1 MSVAATQ
8 PSVRTSAPFVPGR
21 WLSNGH
27 LMTVFA
33 WARRRAFPSLP
44 SPEAR
49 VFEVTSDS
57 RVLAHCYWQ
66 PARAARPTLLALHGL
81 EGSSSVH
88 YMQGLAAG
96 AWERGWNAVLLNQRN
111 CGGTEHLSPGLYHS
125 GLTDDPRAVIRE
137 LVRADGLRRFG
148 VAGYSLGGNLAIKLA
163 GELELS
169 PDLPIGA
176 VAAVSP
182 TIDLD
187 VCVRAI
193 ERRVNVA
200 YHWNFVRNLRARM
213 RRKSAHWPGAFDL
226 SRLDSVWTIRRFDDV
241 YTAPFH
247 GFGNALNYYRLASAI
262 RVVESIRIP
271 TLIVAAEDDPFVP
284 PEQFRDPAV
293 RNNPYI
299 ATVIEPHGGHCGFIA
314 EARDGDDGYWAES
327 EAAAFLDA
335 FTPRS
340 TGAPAADR

>member
-1 MSVAATQ
+1 MSVAATR
-8 PSVRTSAPFVPGR
+8 PSVRTSAPFVPAR
-21 WLSNGH
+21 WLTNGH
-27 LMTVFA
+27 VMTVFA
-33 WARRRAFPSLP
+33 WGRRRMFPSLP
-44 SPEAR
+44 PPETR
-49 VFEVTSDS
+49 LFQVTSDS

-137 LVRADGLRRFG
+137 LVRTDGLRRFG

-169 PDLPIGA
+169 PDLPIEA

-182 TIDLD
+182 TIDLE

-213 RRKSAHWPGAFDL
+213 RRKAAHWPGTFDL
-226 SRLDSVWTIRRFDDV
+226 SPLGSVWTIRRFDDV

-247 GFGNALNYYRLASAI
+247 GFNGATDYYYKASAL
-262 RVVESIRIP
+262 RVADRVQIP
-271 TLIVAAEDDPFVP
+271 AMILAAADDPFVP
-284 PEQFRDPAV
+284 ASQFDAPTV
-293 RNNPYI
+293 RSNPNI
-299 ATVIEPHGGHCGFIA
+299 VVRIERHGGHCGFVA
-314 EARDGDDGYWAES
+314 DGVHENMRYWAETTILD
-327 EAAAFLDA
+327 FLGSVIA
-335 FTPRS
+335 
-340 TGAPAADR
+340 G